1 MSFIAVI
8 LAAGN
13 SKRMVSSRS
22 KVLHEILGDSSLLW
36 ALRAIPKEVKNTVI
50 VINKNHDEIKR
61 LVKVWEDKKLFSTSV
76 YFAVQS
82 STVGTAHALL
92 SAKPLIDKFNATN
105 VLIMSADVPLIME
118 SSLSKLIKKC
128 PSLAVA
134 DFIEPNGYG
143 RIFLK
148 KDGIHLA
155 SIVEDLDTNKMQSR
169 HRVVNGG
176 IYALPCKKIFP
187 LLKMVKNTNKQ
198 KEFYLTD
205 AINILAENQKIES
218 VPIDS
223 QELFGLNTRT
233 DLSLLQN
240 YAKNRV
246 NSRWLKSGVTILDP
260 STTFIGPRVKIGS
273 DVLIEPNVT
282 LIGAVTIGTGSI
294 IQAGS
299 RIEDSKIGN
308 HTVIKP
314 YTLIDRSVLTNHV
327 VVGPFARLREGT
339 ELSDHVQIGNF
350 VETKKAKI
358 SKGSKANHLT
368 YLGDV
373 SIGTNSNIG
382 AGVITCNYD
391 GLKKHKTV
399 IGDNVFIGSDTQIIA
414 PIKVGDGTL
423 VAAGTTVTVDIPP
436 HHKAKSRVPQVN
448 RPLKKAKK

>member
-1 MSFIAVI
+1 
-8 LAAGN
+8 
-13 SKRMVSSRS
+13 
-22 KVLHEILGDSSLLW
+22 
-36 ALRAIPKEVKNTVI
+36 
-50 VINKNHDEIKR
+50 
-61 LVKVWEDKKLFSTSV
+61 
-76 YFAVQS
+76 
-82 STVGTAHALL
+82 
-92 SAKPLIDKFNATN
+92 
-105 VLIMSADVPLIME
+105 
-118 SSLSKLIKKC
+118 
-128 PSLAVA
+128 
-134 DFIEPNGYG
+134 
-143 RIFLK
+143 
-148 KDGIHLA
+148 
-155 SIVEDLDTNKMQSR
+155 
-169 HRVVNGG
+169 VNGG

-423 VAAGTTVTVDIPP
+423 VAAGTTVTVDIPS

>member
-1 MSFIAVI
+1 M
-8 LAAGN
+8 
-13 SKRMVSSRS
+13 
-22 KVLHEILGDSSLLW
+22 
-36 ALRAIPKEVKNTVI
+36 
-50 VINKNHDEIKR
+50 
-61 LVKVWEDKKLFSTSV
+61 
-76 YFAVQS
+76 
-82 STVGTAHALL
+82 
-92 SAKPLIDKFNATN
+92 
-105 VLIMSADVPLIME
+105 
-118 SSLSKLIKKC
+118 
-128 PSLAVA
+128 
-134 DFIEPNGYG
+134 
-143 RIFLK
+143 
-148 KDGIHLA
+148 
-155 SIVEDLDTNKMQSR
+155 
-169 HRVVNGG
+169 
-176 IYALPCKKIFP
+176 
-187 LLKMVKNTNKQ
+187 
-198 KEFYLTD
+198 
-205 AINILAENQKIES
+205 
-218 VPIDS
+218 
-223 QELFGLNTRT
+223 
-233 DLSLLQN
+233 
-240 YAKNRV
+240 

-423 VAAGTTVTVDIPP
+423 VAAGTTVTVDIP
-436 HHKAKSRVPQVN
+436 
-448 RPLKKAKK
+448 